1 MGKKAKCTEPD
12 LAALLPH
19 LLAGRLASAADA
31 PVRKRLVAH
40 TKTCSACRAKML
52 DEANRSLT
60 LPALKQVA
68 KVRGV
73 PMSVVCAAFRRYA
86 MQKRNTS

>member
-1 MGKKAKCTEPD
+1 
-12 LAALLPH
+12 
-19 LLAGRLASAADA
+19 
-31 PVRKRLVAH
+31 
-40 TKTCSACRAKML
+40 ML